1 MKNNIFRYERID
13 APKRITIERL
23 NRYSKK
29 YDIWCI
35 GCGKRLYEMLEVYQD
50 EPFILRITHF
60 IDNNKTLWGQKISV
74 GNKYFDIENREML
87 NEDNEKKRLLLIT
100 SDAVFS
106 IYQSIKRKIC
116 ANKDMC
122 YVYPCF
128 YRNTTP
134 VLLKLLSGFIN
145 NRRLLFYAGTE
156 PHENA
161 DAIVEYLY
169 QEYHGKKF
177 KLVYLGESSEKT
189 KNNVVQIDKS
199 SVRKKASIKEML
211 RYCYYYATSKYLF
224 YENEALNKVCNR
236 QVLIYLNHGTI
247 PLKQVS
253 DVLKQPEELSY
264 GVCPS
269 EGCADIYTEQYGIPK
284 AKLLYMMPARVN
296 YLFGDNAAVPWKQPG
311 EKLILWLPTFR
322 QLTGSIRRDSV
333 EENPLELIRTD
344 REWLMLDG
352 LLNNTK
358 QRLVIKKHP
367 REKIEFSILSY
378 CTNINII
385 TENDLKNSG
394 LLLHQVLAQTD
405 ALITDY
411 SGIAFEFMLL
421 NRPIGYVVS
430 DMQKYIRGFAVK
442 NPLDFMPG
450 PKIHNLNEMFMY
462 IKDVAESI
470 DQYKTERAELV
481 KKLFQEKA
489 YKNGAK
495 ELIERIE
502 GKI

>member
-1 MKNNIFRYERID
+1 MILRVGL
-13 APKRITIERL
+13 PKRITIEKL
-23 NRYSKK
+23 NRCGGK
-29 YDIWCI
+29 YDICCI
-35 GCGKRLYEMLEVYQD
+35 GCGKRLHEMLKTYQD
-50 EPFILRITHF
+50 EPFILKITHF
-60 IDNNKTLWGQKISV
+60 IDNNEKLWGQKISI
-74 GNKYFDIENREML
+74 GNKNFNIENKEIL
-87 NEDNEKKRLLLIT
+87 NEDNGKKKLLLIT

-106 IYQSIKRKIC
+106 IYQSIKREIC
-116 ANKDMC
+116 ANKDLC

-134 VLLKLLSGFIN
+134 MLLKLLSGFIN

-177 KLVYLGESSEKT
+177 KLVYLGDSSEKT
-189 KNNVVQIDKS
+189 KNNVIQIDKS
-199 SVRKKASIKEML
+199 SVQKKTPIKEVF

-224 YENEALNKVCNR
+224 YENEALNKVCDR
-236 QVLIYLNHGTI
+236 QILIYLNHGTI

-284 AKLLYMMPARVN
+284 TKLLYMMPARVN
-296 YLFGDNAAVPWKQPG
+296 YLFRDNVTVPWKKPE

-322 QLTGSIRRDSV
+322 QLEGSIRKDSV

-344 REWLMLDG
+344 REWLMLDK

-430 DMQKYIRGFAVK
+430 DMQEYIRGFAVE
-442 NPLDFMPG
+442 NPLDYMPG
-450 PKIHNLNEMFMY
+450 TKINSLNEMLMY
-462 IKDVAESI
+462 ISDVSESVDI
-470 DQYKTERAELV
+470 YKTERAELV
-481 KKLFQEKA
+481 KKLFQSRA

-495 ELIERIE
+495 ELIEYIE
-502 GKI
+502 RKI